1 MLTRARRRPGVI
13 TPETGFGPSVSV
25 VGWITGLDAEGR
37 ASVDFDGNAA
47 GPLPARCLVRCS
59 AAELA
64 AAGPKPAVLLGFE
77 GLDTSRPIILGLL
90 HEHLAKPPA
99 ATPMVA
105 RLDGRRVELTAQQEL
120 VLRCGRASITMHADG
135 TIVIKGGELHS
146 RASGRNRITGSTVA
160 IN

>member
-1 MLTRARRRPGVI
+1 MLTRARRRPGAT
-13 TPETGFGPSVSV
+13 TPDLGFGPSVSI
-25 VGWITGLDAEGR
+25 VGWISDVDAEGR
-37 ASVDFDGNAA
+37 AHVDFEGNAG
-47 GPLPARCLVRCS
+47 GPLPARSLLRC
-59 AAELA
+59 APAELA
-64 AAGPKPAVLLGFE
+64 AAGPRPAVLLGFE

-90 HEHLAKPPA
+90 HERLSSEPA
-99 ATPMVA
+99 APMVA

-135 TIVIKGGELHS
+135 TIVIKGGELQS